1 MLHHLLFL
9 ASAAPEAH
17 GPSSGGFLDSIRGLL
32 ETFGIEWSHFLV
44 QFITFA
50 ALAVIL
56 YRWMFK
62 PVLATMD
69 ERQHKIESGL
79 KYAEEM
85 KAKLEQ
91 ANLQSEDI
99 LRKAAL
105 EAQAIVNEAR
115 KTAKELADRQT
126 QDTAAQTSAML
137 AKAQQA
143 IELERGKMIAEV
155 RTEIARLVTLTTGKV
170 LAKELSADEK
180 SRYTQ
185 AATREL
191 TGV

>member
-50 ALAVIL
+50 ALALIL

-91 ANLQSEDI
+91 ANQQSEEF

-105 EAQAIVNEAR
+105 EAQAIVNDAR

>member
-1 MLHHLLFL
+1 MLAMLPSLLAAAETQAVEHAASVGL
-9 ASAAPEAH
+9 AEQ
-17 GPSSGGFLDSIRGLL
+17 FGL
-32 ETFGIEWSHFLV
+32 SV
-44 QFITFA
+44 NYVAMQVVSFA
-50 ALAVIL
+50 ILAFVL
-56 YRWMFK
+56 YRWGIR

-91 ANLQSEDI
+91 ANQHSEEI
-99 LRKAAL
+99 LRKAST
-105 EAQAIVNEAR
+105 EAQSIVTDAR

-126 QDTAAQTSAML
+126 QDTAAQTAAML

-143 IELERGKMIAEV
+143 IELEHAKMVAEV
-155 RTEIARLVTLTTGKV
+155 RSEIARLVTLTAGKV
-170 LAKELSADEK
+170 LTKELTADEK

>member
-1 MLHHLLFL
+1 MLATLTLFL
-9 ASAAPEAH
+9 AAAPEAAH
-17 GPSSGGFLDSIRGLL
+17 EGNK
-32 ETFGIEWSHFLV
+32 FGIATNYIAM
-44 QFITFA
+44 QFVSFCI
-50 ALAVIL
+50 LAFVL
-56 YRWMFK
+56 YRWGLK

-69 ERQHKIESGL
+69 ERQSKIESGL

-91 ANLQSEDI
+91 ANQQSEDI

-105 EAQAIVNEAR
+105 EAQGIVNDAR

-126 QDTAAQTSAML
+126 QDTAAQTAAML

-143 IELERGKMIAEV
+143 IELERGKMVSEV
-155 RTEIARLVTLTTGKV
+155 RSEIARLVTLTTGKV
-170 LAKELSADEK
+170 LTKELSADEK
-180 SRYTQ
+180 ARYTQ